1 MKNHQKNLK
10 TMKTETTFSNN
21 LINSTIFHLL
31 NFEKYT
37 DFQQAARQAAI
48 NNNFQIVLFS
58 EEFNVLFSV
67 ETRHERTIEE
77 AVFSAFNQN
86 LDRDQ
91 KGALVDVGGVSTY
104 WGPITIA
111 GNKYYLMLV
120 DNEKYYTQ
128 DEISK
133 LAEIIELSMGMW
145 NYVPDRDPQSEFL
158 RALRKGNVE
167 LAHKLA
173 GEIKINSSDIA
184 AVFLISGIR
193 KKEAQKTFAKFAAD
207 KKLTTIVNFEQDE
220 ICGIAIRAEEEYA
233 ASFEDWEK
241 FAERM
246 HKDSG
251 AQKLFCIAGLSSI
264 DDACDAFRLITES
277 EAFVSMVFPYKRAFG
292 RFEMVFVNSAV
303 HLSRGNSAVKKE
315 CTDLIKP
322 LLMGRDVKTKQLL
335 ETLNAFVL
343 DAGLSAN
350 KTAEILD
357 VHANTVQ
364 YRLKHIKELLG
375 VDISSTSVLPGL
387 MTALA
392 VARIN
397 KEAGPF

>member
-91 KGALVDVGGVSTY
+91 KGALVDVGGLSTY

-303 HLSRGNSAVKKE
+303 HLARGNSAVKKE

>member
-1 MKNHQKNLK
+1 
-10 TMKTETTFSNN
+10 MKTETTFSNN
-21 LINSTIFHLL
+21 LINSTIYHLL
-31 NFEKYT
+31 NFEKYS

-86 LDRDQ
+86 LDREK
-91 KGALVDVGGVSTY
+91 KGALVDVGGLSTY
-104 WGPITIA
+104 WGPIVIS

-145 NYVPDRDPQSEFL
+145 NYVPARDPQSEFL
-158 RALRKGNVE
+158 RALRKGNSE

-173 GEIKINSSDIA
+173 GEIKIDPSDIA
-184 AVFLISGIR
+184 AVFLINGIR
-193 KKEAQKTFAKFAAD
+193 KNEAQKTFAKFAAD
-207 KKLTTIVNFEQDE
+207 KKLTTIVNFERDE
-220 ICGIAIRAEEEYA
+220 ICGIATREEEDYT
-233 ASFEDWEK
+233 ASFEDWEE
-241 FAERM
+241 FAGLM
-246 HKDSG
+246 HQTCG
-251 AQKLFCIAGLSSI
+251 AQKLFCIGGLSSI
-264 DDACDAFRLITES
+264 DDACSAYRLISES
-277 EAFVSMVFPYKRAFG
+277 EAFVSMVFPYRRAFG
-292 RFEMVFVNSAV
+292 KFEMVFVNNAV
-303 HLSRGNSAVKKE
+303 HLSRENSAVKKE
-315 CTDLIKP
+315 CADLIRP
-322 LLMGRDVKTKQLL
+322 LLFGRDVKTRQLL
-335 ETLNAFVL
+335 DTLNTFVL

-350 KTAEILD
+350 KTSEILS

-364 YRLKHIKELLG
+364 YRLKHIKEILG

-397 KEAGPF
+397 KEAGSF

>member
-120 DNEKYYTQ
+120 DNEKYYSQ

>member
-91 KGALVDVGGVSTY
+91 KGALVDVGGLSTY

-220 ICGIAIRAEEEYA
+220 ICGIATRAEEEYA

-303 HLSRGNSAVKKE
+303 HLARGNSAVKKE

>member
-91 KGALVDVGGVSTY
+91 KGALVDVGGLSTY

-220 ICGIAIRAEEEYA
+220 ICGIATRAEEEYA

-303 HLSRGNSAVKKE
+303 HLARGNSAVKKE

-343 DAGLSAN
+343 DACLSAN

>member
-1 MKNHQKNLK
+1 
-10 TMKTETTFSNN
+10 MKTETTFSNN

-37 DFQQAARQAAI
+37 GFQQAARQAAI

-67 ETRHERTIEE
+67 ETRHEKTIEE

-86 LDRDQ
+86 LDREQ

-104 WGPITIA
+104 WGPISIA

-145 NYVPDRDPQSEFL
+145 NYVPNRDPQSEFL
-158 RALRKGNVE
+158 RAIRKGNSE

-184 AVFLISGIR
+184 AAFLISGIR

-207 KKLTTIVNFEQDE
+207 NKLTTTVNFEQDE
-220 ICGIAIRAEEEYA
+220 ICGIATRSEDEYKA
-233 ASFEDWEK
+233 GFDDWEK

-251 AQKLFCIAGLSSI
+251 AQKLFCIAGLSSV

-292 RFEMVFVNSAV
+292 RFEMVFVNNAV

-322 LLMGRDVKTKQLL
+322 LLIGRDVKTKQLL

-364 YRLKHIKELLG
+364 YRLRHIKELLG

>member
-1 MKNHQKNLK
+1 MSKKILGK
-10 TMKTETTFSNN
+10 GLFTVLAVVLAVLVLGGNN
-21 LINSTIFHLL
+21 
-31 NFEKYT
+31 K
-37 DFQQAARQAAI
+37 A
-48 NNNFQIVLFS
+48 
-58 EEFNVLFSV
+58 
-67 ETRHERTIEE
+67 
-77 AVFSAFNQN
+77 
-86 LDRDQ
+86 
-91 KGALVDVGGVSTY
+91 
-104 WGPITIA
+104 
-111 GNKYYLMLV
+111 
-120 DNEKYYTQ
+120 
-128 DEISK
+128 
-133 LAEIIELSMGMW
+133 
-145 NYVPDRDPQSEFL
+145 
-158 RALRKGNVE
+158 
-167 LAHKLA
+167 
-173 GEIKINSSDIA
+173 
-184 AVFLISGIR
+184 
-193 KKEAQKTFAKFAAD
+193 
-207 KKLTTIVNFEQDE
+207 
-220 ICGIAIRAEEEYA
+220 YA
-233 ASFEDWEK
+233 ASFEDWER

-264 DDACDAFRLITES
+264 DDACDAFRLVTES

-303 HLSRGNSAVKKE
+303 HLARGNSAVKKE